1 MFPSLQPAQPFDIRA
16 MSRSGLPAMS
26 SPAMGMSPLGFSASR
41 APQMRSALTPS
52 QMAFS
57 RQLSSVT
64 GISIPIAAQPGMGI
78 VGKLN
83 AYGWVIFN
91 TKLPEKKIVFN
102 LHKRPTDS
110 VAVEQKGRHQ
120 EFNGHRL
127 RTLWI
132 N

>member
-78 VGKLN
+78 VGKLI

-91 TKLPEKKIVFN
+91 TKLPEKKN
-102 LHKRPTDS
+102 
-110 VAVEQKGRHQ
+110 
-120 EFNGHRL
+120 RL
-127 RTLWI
+127 QFT
-132 N
+132 

>member
-91 TKLPEKKIVFN
+91 AKLPEKKSSSIYI
-102 LHKRPTDS
+102 
-110 VAVEQKGRHQ
+110 EGQ
-120 EFNGHRL
+120 
-127 RTLWI
+127 RTQWLSSRRVDTKSLMGI
-132 N
+132 D

>member
-91 TKLPEKKIVFN
+91 TKLSEKKKSSSIYI
-102 LHKRPTDS
+102 
-110 VAVEQKGRHQ
+110 EGQ
-120 EFNGHRL
+120 
-127 RTLWI
+127 RTQWLSSRRVDTKSLMGI
-132 N
+132 E

>member
-91 TKLPEKKIVFN
+91 TKLPEKKKSSSIYIGG
-102 LHKRPTDS
+102 
-110 VAVEQKGRHQ
+110 Q
-120 EFNGHRL
+120 
-127 RTLWI
+127 RTQWLSSRRVDTKSLMGI